1 MIIIGVKRVEI
12 LLDTLKGWVSSI
24 NLNFEDAYLK
34 RRIAGYS
41 ERLIVGYLRVFGIKH
56 DLLNFSDKVK
66 VEGKQVKRER

>member
-34 RRIAGYS
+34 RRIAGYL
-41 ERLIVGYLRVFGIKH
+41 ERRGLISVH
-56 DLLNFSDKVK
+56 TT
-66 VEGKQVKRER
+66 